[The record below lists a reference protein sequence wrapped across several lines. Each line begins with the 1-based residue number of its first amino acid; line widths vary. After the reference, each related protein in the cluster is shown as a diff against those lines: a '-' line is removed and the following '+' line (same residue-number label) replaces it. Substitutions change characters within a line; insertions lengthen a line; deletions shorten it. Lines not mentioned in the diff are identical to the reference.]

1 MCGALAVL
9 TEGEAPAAPARGVD
23 MTDRAADRSNP
34 GVLTPDGL
42 RLAVGL
48 IAMALPFVLAI
59 GKMLLDGGGGVL
71 GSISDYYYTG
81 MRNVLVG
88 ALSAFSVFLASYRG
102 YGPKDNWSTNLAA
115 VLSVGVAFFPTTPA
129 QGATS
134 SQQIVGKI
142 HLICAAAFFIT
153 IALVSITLFTKTKPG
168 SDQRTQRKLQR
179 NRVYV
184 VCGWIIL
191 ACVAAVFVLG
201 LMSATVSVKQLQ
213 PTFWLESIAV
223 FAFGVSW
230 FVKSETVLADRP
242 GVDIPPEQG
251 SHAAPVPN

>member
-1 MCGALAVL
+1 
-9 TEGEAPAAPARGVD
+9 
-23 MTDRAADRSNP
+23 MTDHAADRSDP

-42 RLAVGL
+42 RLAVGV
-48 IAMALPFVLAI
+48 IAIALPFVLAI
-59 GKMLLDGGGGVL
+59 GKLLLDGGGLL

-115 VLSVGVAFFPTTPA
+115 VLSIGVAFFPTTPA
-129 QGATS
+129 HAATAT
-134 SQQIVGKI
+134 QEVVGKI
-142 HLICAAAFFIT
+142 HLICAAGFFIT
-153 IALVSITLFTKTKPG
+153 IALVSITLFTRTKPG
-168 SDQRTQRKLQR
+168 PDQRTRRKLQR

-201 LMSATVSVKQLQ
+201 LMSSTLSVKQLQ

-242 GVDIPPEQG
+242 GIDAPPEQG
-251 SHAAPVPN
+251 SHTAPVPH